1 MTKIEGTAKVFLLF
15 LMLSILSSAQTPI
28 NLSSETY
35 QVKKTSDE
43 TLNYLYYVDRSAA
56 SQNYHFISSQFDEA
70 TGTFK
75 SSNYEVT
82 QPNCEIE
89 AVSQNQKCAL
99 IFDPTATSEKFQIVD
114 FSPANTAV
122 LKRDLLSASLTAGT
136 VDSATQFSVAN
147 DCSAFQMDDQIYRN
161 LTGNVFATPYAFD
174 ATSTHR
180 VFS

>member
-15 LMLSILSSAQTPI
+15 LILSILSSAQTPI

-35 QVKKTSDE
+35 QVKKASDE

-89 AVSQNQKCAL
+89 AVSQNQKVRL
-99 IFDPTATSEKFQIVD
+99 NF
-114 FSPANTAV
+114 
-122 LKRDLLSASLTAGT
+122 
-136 VDSATQFSVAN
+136 
-147 DCSAFQMDDQIYRN
+147 
-161 LTGNVFATPYAFD
+161 
-174 ATSTHR
+174 
-180 VFS
+180 